1 MTWLFRHRYRTFLR
15 SSLCVTPILS
25 MGAALLAAPILRS
38 LDERT
43 KWTLLGFGLD
53 GSKMVI
59 GALASSLLTLIV
71 FAFSIILLAI
81 QLASGQ
87 LSPRIIARV
96 LESRL
101 TKQTLGVFAFSFTYT
116 MAVLGR
122 IEDRVPQLPV
132 LIALFL
138 SLGCVAL
145 FLYLIQTA
153 GQSFRPVVIMT
164 EVAADTRAAIDK
176 AYPEFFQAASQE
188 HLELLFSAGSTPRT
202 VLHDGPARTV
212 LAYNLAGLLQCARR
226 DDCKIEIVPQVG
238 DLLAPGEPIF
248 RLCGPGAGSID
259 GAVLRRCVALGRER
273 ALENDPAFGFR
284 ILVDIAA
291 KALSPAINDP
301 ATGVL
306 ALDQIQH
313 LLRLLAQRQ
322 LGTGAA
328 WDSAGELRLLYPT
341 PGWADYVSL
350 GLTDIRIYGAANP
363 QVTRRLWA
371 LLRQLLREVPATRAE
386 PLRREAALLAKTV
399 DRSFADPEDRSMAAA
414 PDLQGFGGSRKYG
427 PYEAESSG

>member
-1 MTWLFRHRYRTFLR
+1 MTWLFLHRSKTFLR

-25 MGAALLAAPILRS
+25 MGAALLAAPILRW

-43 KWTLLGFGLD
+43 KWTLLGFGLG
-53 GSKMVI
+53 GSQLAI

-81 QLASGQ
+81 QVASGQ
-87 LSPRIIARV
+87 LSPRIIARI

-132 LIALFL
+132 LIAVFL

-145 FLYLIQTA
+145 FLFLIQTA

-176 AYPEFFQAASQE
+176 AYPRPFQAASEQ
-188 HLELLFSAGSTPRT
+188 HLDPPLSPVPAPRT
-202 VLHDGPARTV
+202 VFYDGPARTV
-212 LAYNLAGLLQCARR
+212 LAFHLEGLLRSAGRN
-226 DDCKIEIVPQVG
+226 DCRIEIVPQVG
-238 DLLAPGEPIF
+238 DLLAPGDPIF
-248 RLCGPGAGSID
+248 RLCGAGASSVD
-259 GAVLRRCVALGRER
+259 EATLRGCVALGRER

-322 LGTGAA
+322 LGIGAA
-328 WDSAGELRLLYPT
+328 WDSAGELRLLYSM

-363 QVTRRLWA
+363 QVTRRLSA
-371 LLRQLLREVPATRAE
+371 LLRRLLQDVPAARAE
-386 PLRREAALLAKTV
+386 PLRLEAALLARTI
-399 DRSFADPEDRSMAAA
+399 DRSFADPEDRCMAAV
-414 PDLQGFGGSRKYG
+414 PDLQGFGSPRQDS
-427 PYEAESSG
+427 PRPEAK

>member
-1 MTWLFRHRYRTFLR
+1 MTWLFRYRSRAFLR

-25 MGAALLAAPILRS
+25 MGAALLAAPILRW

-43 KWTLLGFGLD
+43 NWTLLGFGLD

-81 QLASGQ
+81 QVASGQ

-132 LIALFL
+132 FIAVFL

-145 FLYLIQTA
+145 FLFLIQTA

-164 EVAADTRAAIDK
+164 QVAADTRAAIDK
-176 AYPEFFQAASQE
+176 AYPRPFQAASEQ
-188 HLELLFSAGSTPRT
+188 HLDLPLSPAPAPRT
-202 VLHDGPARTV
+202 VFHDGPARTV
-212 LAYNLAGLLQCARR
+212 LAFHLEGLIQYAGRN
-226 DDCKIEIVPQVG
+226 DCRIEIAPQVG

-248 RLCGPGAGSID
+248 RLSGTGAGSVD
-259 GAVLRRCVALGRER
+259 EATLRGCVALGRER

-313 LLRLLAQRQ
+313 LLRLLSQRQ

-328 WDSAGELRLLYPT
+328 RDSAGELRLLYAT

-350 GLTDIRIYGAANP
+350 GLTDIRIYGATNP
-363 QVTRRLWA
+363 QVSRRLSA
-371 LLRQLLREVPATRAE
+371 LLRQLLQEVPAARAG
-386 PLRREAALLAKTV
+386 PLRLEAALLARTIE
-399 DRSFADPEDRSMAAA
+399 RSFADPEDRCMAAV
-414 PDLQGFGGSRKYG
+414 PDLQGFGSPRQVTDR
-427 PYEAESSG
+427 EAE